1 MNGNELLPSWSQGAA
16 KSAVLE
22 FVESVSRPGASY
34 VPPAERIATF
44 DNDGTLWC
52 EKPQY
57 VQAGFVFRRWKQ
69 MVEADPAKAREQ
81 PYKALVENDQ
91 AWLKNLLDHVPDLV
105 KGVTE
110 AYEGITVEAFEQA
123 VWEFFA
129 TATHST
135 LGPPYTKVGYQP
147 MRGAARPAL
156 RAIEILIAR
165 LHADARQTLA
175 RDRVL
180 AEIGEDH
187 VYDSV
192 QAAVAASNG
201 SAEQQ
206 DKSAEQTEQ
215 EDKGPGR

>member
-16 KSAVLE
+16 KSAVME

-57 VQAGFVFRRWKQ
+57 VQADFVFHRWKQ
-69 MVEADPAKAREQ
+69 IVEADPAKAWEQ
-81 PYKALVENDQ
+81 PYKALVENNQ

-201 SAEQQ
+201 SAKQQ